1 MPVDEIG
8 DQEDM
13 GSTAE
18 RNIRLTS
25 LSRCAG

>member
-1 MPVDEIG
+1 MPVDEIEN
-8 DQEDM
+8 QEDL

>member
-8 DQEDM
+8 DQEDFE
-13 GSTAE
+13 STAE